1 MPTSLRF
8 PCSKSTEIPVVAFI
22 HINIIL
28 QTGNDRQTL
37 SWLMTTYMYT
47 IHKQYRSESDSSHR
61 NDLLKSDHDSLLVDI
76 LAIVCRAN
84 YIISQK
90 NGYDL
95 PS

>member
-1 MPTSLRF
+1 
-8 PCSKSTEIPVVAFI
+8 
-22 HINIIL
+22 
-28 QTGNDRQTL
+28 
-37 SWLMTTYMYT
+37 MTTYMYT

-95 PS
+95 PSWVWRIIEYTVDPGEMSIKVKYY